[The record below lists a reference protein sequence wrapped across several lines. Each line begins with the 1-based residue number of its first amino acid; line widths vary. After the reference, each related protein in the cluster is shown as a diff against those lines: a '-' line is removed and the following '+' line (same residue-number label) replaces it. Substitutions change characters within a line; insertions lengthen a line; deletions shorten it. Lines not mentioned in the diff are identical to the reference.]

1 MRDLA
6 ELASLDVPELHDP
19 PHHPVDHPRLTVGRS
34 IFLVIRDAGSL
45 LLLHPYESFST
56 SVERFLREAA
66 EDPKVRA
73 IKMTLYRTSPDSKI
87 IGYLCDAARNGKQVA
102 VVVELKARFDEAA
115 NIQFATKL
123 EDFGIHVTY
132 GVVGLKTH
140 SKVILVVRQDYNGLR
155 RYAHIGT
162 GNYRPGTARLY
173 ADYGLL
179 TCDEVIGQDL
189 TQLFNYLTTGY
200 APGRIYKKILP
211 APNFLKPALLAKI
224 DREIKLHSAS
234 SPGLIQLKCN
244 ALEDVDVTRE
254 LYRASMAG

>member
-1 MRDLA
+1 M
-6 ELASLDVPELHDP
+6 
-19 PHHPVDHPRLTVGRS
+19 DHPRLTVGRS
-34 IFLVIRDAGSL
+34 IFHVIRDAGSF

-66 EDPKVRA
+66 DDPKVRA
-73 IKMTLYRTSPDSKI
+73 IKMTLYRTSADSKI

-123 EDFGIHVTY
+123 EEFGIHVTY

-140 SKVILVVRQDYNGLR
+140 SKVILVIRQDYNGLR

-162 GNYRPGTARLY
+162 GNYHPVTARFY

-179 TCDEVIGQDL
+179 TCDGAIGEDL
-189 TQLFNYLTTGY
+189 TELFNYLTTGY
-200 APGRIYKKILP
+200 MPNRPYRKILP
-211 APNFLKPALLAKI
+211 APTVLKRALLARI
-224 DREIKLHSAS
+224 EREIKA
-234 SPGLIQLKCN
+234 QLGRV
-244 ALEDVDVTRE
+244 A
-254 LYRASMAG
+254 RADPVQDERARGR